1 MKDKNEGIVIS
12 GGGGIHAQQV
22 VVGHGAQAHMTASL
36 EASDKAELQR
46 LLQQLTQH
54 LSAGPAAASDEAKA
68 VVQQAGQLVGMADK
82 EGANPSLLKIIGNGV
97 RQTAAF
103 VKDTAPE
110 AIETVERLLA
120 LVAKLH
126 GIGI

>member
-12 GGGGIHAQQV
+12 GGGGIHARQV
-22 VVGHGAQAHMTASL
+22 VVGHGAQAHMTGSA

-46 LLQQLTQH
+46 LLQQLTAH
-54 LSAGPAAASDEAKA
+54 MSAGPAATSDEAKA
-68 VVQQAGQLVGMADK
+68 VVQQAGHLVDMADK
-82 EGANPSLLKIIGNGV
+82 ESANPSLLKIIGNGV

-126 GIGI
+126 GVGI